1 MSSQKTHSSQ
11 RVGVGRIYYLWQG
24 RNTWNLSQSSLSEQ
38 QNFKPIHAYSWRGL
52 GNKQSPSFSWMK
64 SQGLEKVNIIIPQ
77 VPVCL
82 VVEHFR
88 LIFTANQNW
97 ESLTNDQILGFSP
110 WVEKILW
117 RREWQPTPVFLPGE
131 FHGLLLVGY
140 KPRGITESDTT
151 EQLTGSKRL
160 FLLLQILLPD
170 SSCLFP

>member
-1 MSSQKTHSSQ
+1 MY
-11 RVGVGRIYYLWQG
+11 YYLQQVKRTPG
-24 RNTWNLSQSSLSEQ
+24 LFPKAVSLQQ
-38 QNFKPIHAYSWRGL
+38 QNRGSFKLSVHAQSRRGL
-52 GNKQSPSFSWMK
+52 GGPLSSNFS
-64 SQGLEKVNIIIPQ
+64 GLRSLGSENVDITIHQ
-77 VPVCL
+77 VLVDL